1 MKKIGIITYH
11 RAYSY
16 GAQLQAYAS
25 ATYFRSIGFD
35 AEIIDYSNIGEGKRP
50 GLKFKNIKV
59 FIKSFISFMMSLPYE
74 DTRRKRF
81 QEFLNDYIPK
91 SKERYPDP
99 QSLKGIEGKYDCFI
113 TGSDQVWC
121 PEINLGDMNFLLA
134 FVKNPSKKFAYAAS
148 FGIGQLSPNDFKTY
162 KKCLENFNKILVR
175 ETEGQEL
182 IHQMLGY
189 NPPIT
194 LDPTFLLSKTE
205 WEKTANYPLKEEEP
219 YILCFKIL
227 SAPPIYQKL
236 IKRIQK
242 LTGYKIINVGSSY
255 RYKPIKGKLYSTAG
269 PREFLGLIQHA
280 SYVVTNSFHGT
291 VFSIIFNKPFYTVLN
306 ENNRNSRLTTLTK
319 KLGLRHRLVDCEFS
333 MPAQIS
339 SMNIDYSIINQYVD
353 SEIKNT
359 KQIIKDTF
367 NPA

>member
-1 MKKIGIITYH
+1 MKRIGIVTYH

-16 GAQLQAYAS
+16 GAQLQAYAT
-25 ATYFRSIGFD
+25 ATYFRHIGYD
-35 AEIIDYSNIGEGKRP
+35 AEIIDYSNIGESKKP
-50 GLKFKNIKV
+50 GICFKNIKI
-59 FIKSFISFMMSLPYE
+59 FIKSFISFIMSLPYE
-74 DTRRKRF
+74 DTRRKKF
-81 QEFLNDYIPK
+81 QEFLNNYIPK
-91 SKERYPDP
+91 SKERYPDS
-99 QSLKGIEGKYDCFI
+99 QSLQGIEDKYDYFI

-121 PEINLGDMNFLLA
+121 PDINLGDLNFLLD
-134 FVKNPSKKFAYAAS
+134 FVKNSLKKFAYAAS
-148 FGIGQLSPNDFKTY
+148 FGTAELSPYDFQSY
-162 KKCLENFNKILVR
+162 KRCLGNFNTILIR
-175 ETEGQEL
+175 EVEGQRL

-189 NPPIT
+189 NPPIV
-194 LDPTFLLSKTE
+194 LDPTFLLPKTE
-205 WEKTANYPLKEEEP
+205 WEKIANYPLKKEEP

-227 SAPPIYQKL
+227 SVPLIYQKL
-236 IKRIQK
+236 INHIQK
-242 LTGYKIINVGSSY
+242 LTGYKIINVDSSY
-255 RYKPIKGKLYSTAG
+255 RYKPIKGKLYPTAG

-306 ENNRNSRLTTLTK
+306 ENNRNSRLTTLTE

-367 NPA
+367 KPT